1 MMENVL
7 QRIRSRLD
15 NPEQSHLPPAPF
27 LITHLLGRL
36 EWFHLSQITSP
47 PPSPP
52 GTTSNSITFSNP
64 PVVHDLDLILC
75 DTFSIVK
82 YRGNS
87 IGEQFRL

>member
-75 DTFSIVK
+75 DTFSIMK
-82 YRGNS
+82 YSGNS